1 MKRWDAKFCGLV
13 AALMAGSILLAQ
25 TPQEKAWS
33 ILEEGA
39 KGKSPDKRSKAV
51 RALGLLSHN
60 PKAVSIAERA
70 LEDGRPEVRT
80 AAATALGLMASQTP
94 IAKLKNA
101 LSDKEIT
108 VVLAAAH
115 SLLLLHDNDCY
126 EVYYAVLTR
135 QRKGTEGLVAQ
146 GEETLRNPKKMAGMG
161 FEEAIGFAPY
171 GGFAYTAF
179 KELRKDDVSPV
190 RAAAAKALAKDP
202 DPLSAKALVQAASDK
217 SWSVRAAALD
227 AIAERGDPALLE
239 DIVPAMSDERGIVRY
254 TAAAAVIRLSSIQKS
269 AAGNKKQVAG
279 RPQ

>member
-1 MKRWDAKFCGLV
+1 MKLWDAKFCGLV
-13 AALMAGSILLAQ
+13 VILLAGSILPAQ

-33 ILEEGA
+33 ILKEGEQE
-39 KGKSPDKRSKAV
+39 KSPDKRSKAV
-51 RALGLLSHN
+51 RALGLVPHN
-60 PKAVSIAERA
+60 PEAVSIAEKA
-70 LEDGRPEVRT
+70 LEDERPEVRT
-80 AAATALGLMASQTP
+80 AAATALGLMASQTSL
-94 IAKLKNA
+94 AKLKSA
-101 LSDKEIT
+101 LSDKEVS

-126 EVYYAVLTR
+126 EVYYAILTR
-135 QRKGTEGLVAQ
+135 QRKSTEGLVAQ

-161 FEEAIGFAPY
+161 FEEAIGFVPY

-202 DPLSAKALVQAASDK
+202 DPQSARALLQAASDK

-227 AIAERGDPALLE
+227 AIAERGDPALLK
-239 DIVPAMSDERGIVRY
+239 DIAPAMSDEKDLVRY
-254 TAAAAVIRLSSIQKS
+254 TAAAAVIRLSSIES
-269 AAGNKKQVAG
+269 TPAGSKKQVAG